1 MCQLRGCDRG
11 GRASAAELA
20 LAGGI
25 DVNVGRLFQ
34 PADFGV
40 NPDPTGKLYSR
51 ANISQRIYL
60 PGVINF
66 TGGSGPQRRSPV
78 KLPLYGHLTGF
89 DVVPI
94 LQIPQSPNG
103 QVAQLVERGPEKA
116 GVGGSIPSLATIIFN
131 NLQTAK
137 KRVKISRANNTR
149 TLVTSDFTFG
159 VARSNN
165 RASLLVLTYCYP
177 I

>member
-25 DVNVGRLFQ
+25 DVNVGRLLQ

-40 NPDPTGKLYSR
+40 SPDPTVKLYSR
-51 ANISQRIYL
+51 VNISQRICL
-60 PGVINF
+60 PWAINF
-66 TGGSGPQRRSPV
+66 SSARPGPRSRE
-78 KLPLYGHLTGF
+78 KSPLYGHLTGSGA
-89 DVVPI
+89 VPI

-116 GVGGSIPSLATIIFN
+116 GVGGSIPSLATI
-131 NLQTAK
+131 
-137 KRVKISRANNTR
+137 
-149 TLVTSDFTFG
+149 
-159 VARSNN
+159 
-165 RASLLVLTYCYP
+165 
-177 I
+177 